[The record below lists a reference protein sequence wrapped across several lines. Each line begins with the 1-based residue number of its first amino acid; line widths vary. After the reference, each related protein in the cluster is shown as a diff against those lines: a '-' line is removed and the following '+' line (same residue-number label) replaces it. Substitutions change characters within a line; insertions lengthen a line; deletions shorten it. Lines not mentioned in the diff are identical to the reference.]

1 MAEQRDSLSTLSI
14 TQCVTLT
21 LSYSNYLLWKTQFES
36 FLSSQSLLGSINGSS
51 PRPAPTAMVQNGD
64 VVTEEANTEFVKWI
78 RKDQLLMAWLF
89 GSLTKEAL
97 RSVYGLQSAQEVWF
111 SLGKKYNMVYAT
123 RKLDLQRKLQ
133 GLKKT
138 QKTMAEY
145 LSEVKSVCDQLDSI
159 RCPVSDQEMI
169 YGAPSRLDKEYES
182 ICTVMEHF
190 MDSVPEMSFEDAV
203 FKLVNFDD
211 KLKVYSQAP
220 EVTPHLAFHTDR
232 GYSNRVRGYYNNRGI
247 RSRGSGDSG
256 SYSTRGRRFHQQ
268 FSGSNSTNRP
278 QCQICG
284 RLGHTAVRCYNRFDQ
299 NYQSAETL
307 HNALTTVKLSD
318 QHQHNGQEWYPDSAA
333 SSHITNDGS
342 RLQSSEPYLG
352 NYQVIVGNGDFLPIT
367 HVGSVALQTPTC
379 ILPLED
385 VLVCPNIRK
394 SLLSVSKLTS
404 DYPCEL
410 TFDNESVLVK
420 DKMTK
425 QVLTQGHKHK
435 DICFEGCSVSSF
447 LFNQTVSNE

>member
-36 FLSSQSLLGSINGSS
+36 FFSSQSLLEFINGSS
-51 PRPAPTAMVQNGD
+51 PRPAPTATVQNGD
-64 VVTEEANTEFVKWI
+64 VVTEEANPEFVKWI

-232 GYSNRVRGYYNNRGI
+232 GYSNRGRGYYNNRG
-247 RSRGSGDSG
+247 SHSCGSGDSG
-256 SYSTRGRRFHQQ
+256 SYSTRGRSFHQL
-268 FSGSNSTNRP
+268 FSGPNSTNRP

-284 RLGHTAVRCYNRFDQ
+284 RFGHTAVHCYNRFDQ

-379 ILPLED
+379 ILPLVD

-394 SLLSVSKLTS
+394 SLPSVAKLTS

-410 TFDNESVLVK
+410 NFDNESVLVK